1 MPVMSFIALP
11 VSGAKD
17 ELLKVLNAMQYC
29 EAFPADNKDVLV
41 LVTDTPD
48 KDTDKDLHTRLKDL
62 ETLESLSMTF
72 GYSDEQHMRKGDNYE
87 GQ

>member
-17 ELLKVLNAMQYC
+17 ELLEVLNAMQYC

-41 LVTDTPD
+41 LVTATPD
-48 KDTDKDLHTRLKDL
+48 KDTDKELHTRLKDL

-72 GYSDEQHMRKGDNYE
+72 GYSDEQPMGKGDNYE